1 MIAETGFEIQTIPR
15 ATFGAGAVGKLG
27 RRVKSLGFEK
37 ALLVTDAGLEKAGI
51 VERVRG
57 ALEAGGVSAD
67 VFAKVEPNPRAPTVE
82 EGARALRKLEG
93 AAVISLGGGS
103 CIDAAKAIAL
113 LGPNEGTVRDFP
125 FGCKPEQPGATV
137 ICVPTTAGTG
147 SETNMFGVVTDPEI
161 GRKVLVAH
169 QSVLPA
175 LVVLD
180 PELTLGLPK
189 SVTAQS
195 GMDALVH
202 AIEAFTS
209 SRSNPFSEGIALRA
223 IAMVASYL
231 PVAVDA
237 GKDLEARSQM
247 LVAAHLAGIAFSSAG
262 LGICHAMGHPISAR
276 LDAAHGQTL
285 AALLPHVMRF
295 NRDVCERKYAEVAI
309 ALGAA
314 ELGKSDADNAGRAI
328 DAVQALSAQVGT
340 DKSVAELGVTRE
352 LLPTLVDDAL
362 ADLLMTTTPKYPSAE
377 QVKELY
383 EAAL

>member
-15 ATFGAGAVGKLG
+15 ATFGAGAVGKIG
-27 RRVKSLGFEK
+27 RRVKSLGFDN
-37 ALLVTDAGLEKAGI
+37 ALLVTDEGLVKAGI
-51 VERVRG
+51 VSRVQA
-57 ALEAGGVSAD
+57 ALESGGVSSR
-67 VFAKVEPNPRAPTVE
+67 VFAKVEPNPRAATVA
-82 EGARALRKLEG
+82 EGAAVLRKLEG
-93 AAVISLGGGS
+93 ACVISIGGGS

-125 FGCKPEQPGATV
+125 FGCKPERPGATV

-147 SETNMFGVVTDPEI
+147 SETNMFGVVTDPEL

-180 PELTLGLPK
+180 PELTVGLPQ

-195 GMDALVH
+195 GMDALTH

-209 SRSNPFSEGIALRA
+209 SRSNPFSEGIALKA

-231 PVAVDA
+231 PRVVDE
-237 GKDLEARSQM
+237 GNDLEGRSQM
-247 LVAAHLAGIAFSSAG
+247 LVAAHLAGISFSSAG

-295 NRDVCERKYAEVAI
+295 NADVCQRKYAEVAI

-314 ELGKSDADNAGRAI
+314 SLEASDEANAAHAI
-328 DAVQALSAQVGT
+328 EAVSALSARVGT
-340 DKSVAELGVTRE
+340 DKTVADLGVT
-352 LLPTLVDDAL
+352 LPLVPTLVEDAL